1 MLKLVGRVILSA
13 GACTDYSYY
22 NHSNKIVTFNF
33 RSKKRV
39 KTKVLK
45 FIKKEHQETKINE
58 YLNNLGLK
66 LEKVLI
72 SKKYVHYNIIDKE
85 SE

>member
-1 MLKLVGRVILSA
+1 MILSA
-13 GACTDYSYY
+13 GACADYSYY

-33 RSKKRV
+33 KSEKRV

-45 FIKKEHQETKINE
+45 FIKNEHQEGKINE
-58 YLNNLGLK
+58 YLSSLGLK

-72 SKKYVHYNIIDKE
+72 SKKYIHYNIINRE

>member
-1 MLKLVGRVILSA
+1 MILSA
-13 GACTDYSYY
+13 GACADYSYY

-33 RSKKRV
+33 KSNKRV
-39 KTKVLK
+39 KTKVLN
-45 FIKKEHQETKINE
+45 FIKKEHQEGKINE
-58 YLNNLGLK
+58 YLNTLGLK
-66 LEKVLI
+66 LEKVLT

>member
-1 MLKLVGRVILSA
+1 MILSA
-13 GACTDYSYY
+13 GACADYSYY

-33 RSKKRV
+33 KSNKRV
-39 KTKVLK
+39 KTKVLQ

-58 YLNNLGLK
+58 YLNTLDLK

-72 SKKYVHYNIIDKE
+72 SKKYIHYNIVDKE
-85 SE
+85 CS

>member
-1 MLKLVGRVILSA
+1 MILSA
-13 GACTDYSYY
+13 GACADYSYY
-22 NHSNKIVTFNF
+22 NHSNRVVTFNF
-33 RSKKRV
+33 KSKRRV

-45 FIKKEHQETKINE
+45 FIKNEHQEGKINE
-58 YLNNLGLK
+58 YLNTLGLK
-66 LEKVLI
+66 LEKVLT

>member
-1 MLKLVGRVILSA
+1 MILSA
-13 GACTDYSYY
+13 GACADYSYY

-33 RSKKRV
+33 KSNKRV
-39 KTKVLK
+39 KTKVLN
-45 FIKKEHQETKINE
+45 FIKKEHQENKINN
-58 YLNNLGLK
+58 YLNTLGLK

>member
-1 MLKLVGRVILSA
+1 MILSA
-13 GACTDYSYY
+13 GACADYSYY

-33 RSKKRV
+33 KSNKRV
-39 KTKVLK
+39 KTKVLN
-45 FIKKEHQETKINE
+45 FIKKEHQEGKINE
-58 YLNNLGLK
+58 YLNTLGLK

>member
-1 MLKLVGRVILSA
+1 MILSA

-22 NHSNKIVTFNF
+22 NHSNKVVTFNF
-33 RSKKRV
+33 NSNKRV

-45 FIKKEHQETKINE
+45 FIKKEHQESKINE
-58 YLNNLGLK
+58 YLNTLGLK
-66 LEKVLI
+66 LEKVLT
-72 SKKYVHYNIIDKE
+72 SKKYVHYNIIDRE

>member
-1 MLKLVGRVILSA
+1 MILSA
-13 GACTDYSYY
+13 GACADYSYY

-33 RSKKRV
+33 KSNKRV
-39 KTKVLK
+39 KTKVLN
-45 FIKKEHQETKINE
+45 FIKKEHQEGKINE
-58 YLNNLGLK
+58 YLNTLGLK

-85 SE
+85 SV

>member
-1 MLKLVGRVILSA
+1 MILSA
-13 GACTDYSYY
+13 GACADYSYY
-22 NHSNKIVTFNF
+22 NHSNKIITFNF
-33 RSKKRV
+33 KSEKRV
-39 KTKVLK
+39 KTRVLN
-45 FIKKEHQETKINE
+45 FIKKEHQEGKINE
-58 YLNNLGLK
+58 YLNTLGLK

>member
-1 MLKLVGRVILSA
+1 MILSA
-13 GACTDYSYY
+13 GACADYSYY

-33 RSKKRV
+33 KSNKRV
-39 KTKVLK
+39 KTRVLK
-45 FIKKEHQETKINE
+45 FIKKEHQESKINE

-66 LEKVLI
+66 LEKALT

-85 SE
+85 SD

>member
-1 MLKLVGRVILSA
+1 MILSA
-13 GACTDYSYY
+13 GACADYSYY

-33 RSKKRV
+33 KSNKRV

-45 FIKKEHQETKINE
+45 FIKKEHQEIKINN
-58 YLNNLGLK
+58 YLDTLGLK

-72 SKKYVHYNIIDKE
+72 SKKYVHYNIVDKE
-85 SE
+85 CE